1 MERPMRAASDAA
13 TALGRGDPI
22 APLQSSIAEA
32 NGIVA
37 ALKHAS
43 AELSSRADQQ
53 RVLMQELSHRVK
65 NIISVVS
72 ALASRTLSEEHSLA
86 EARTTLLQRLQSL
99 ARAHDLLIGANWGAA
114 PLKALVAA
122 ELAPF
127 AKRAVVSGPEVFVE
141 ADRVQ
146 TFAMM
151 LHELATN
158 AAKHGA
164 LSVERG
170 TVAVTWLVEG
180 SGTDQRFKLR
190 WEEAGGPPVH
200 SPTRKGFGTVFLQ
213 DALASDKITINVSFE
228 PQGLVY
234 QLEGKL
240 GDVGVRVE

>member
-1 MERPMRAASDAA
+1 MGRSSRAGACPDPRRSMVVGAGHGAAPDAASDAA

-22 APLQSSIAEA
+22 APLHSSIAEA

-43 AELSSRADQQ
+43 AELGSRADQQ

-141 ADRVQ
+141 ADKVQ

-151 LHELATN
+151 LHEL
-158 AAKHGA
+158 
-164 LSVERG
+164 
-170 TVAVTWLVEG
+170 
-180 SGTDQRFKLR
+180 
-190 WEEAGGPPVH
+190 PPMPP
-200 SPTRKGFGTVFLQ
+200 STARCRPNKAR
-213 DALASDKITINVSFE
+213 S
-228 PQGLVY
+228 
-234 QLEGKL
+234 
-240 GDVGVRVE
+240 R